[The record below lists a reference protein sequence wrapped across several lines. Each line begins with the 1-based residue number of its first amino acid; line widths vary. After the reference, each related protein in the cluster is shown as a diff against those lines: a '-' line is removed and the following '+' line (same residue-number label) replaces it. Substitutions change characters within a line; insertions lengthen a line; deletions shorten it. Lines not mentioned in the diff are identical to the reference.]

1 MSKKNLN
8 EEETIE
14 GEVTRSEEEEIEA
27 IIFFRLCQ
35 PFNDD
40 LRQRKQ
46 KGQRQTPKLSPLPAK
61 APIRNG

>member
-40 LRQRKQ
+40 LR
-46 KGQRQTPKLSPLPAK
+46 
-61 APIRNG
+61 